1 MGRGTASPY
10 ATTHSEAAPKAS
22 PLANHSKAAG
32 PVATGGGP
40 AAAGGGGW
48 TDTLFKGASLLG
60 GPLISPALP
69 MAQKLFSMWGENKA
83 TNAVGPGSTPT
94 PAPAPGVTP
103 QGPVAPVPAPA
114 PTPGT
119 ASTTPPAPAQIKASP
134 EQLKHADEVRKSL
147 DEKMG
152 KMGDLT
158 PAQRALIDGR
168 VKGLSGDAL
177 VSEMATIERSLSGPN
192 ADRALATYSD
202 LSKMAAVDPK
212 AKARISPEV
221 VAMLVTG
228 VGDRRTASDR
238 GQEGIL
244 GGRQARDSAQGLVN
258 MSDEDYQKTM
268 QVLSLA
274 GTDKDGKP
282 VAGAD
287 RNAEQSL
294 ILKSVAA
301 RRDQV
306 KPETIF
312 DKIGSIFGMESQN
325 KKANQD
331 ISQFA
336 TDIRGMK
343 RDDLIRQTTL
353 LDVDDQNTSTVDPNN
368 IAANNDTK
376 VDNDGLFQRFT
387 TTCGPTTAQMVRGEA
402 DPIYALKV
410 HREGINN
417 PDPTTQTAK
426 EQKKVLEDNGGVA
439 VSRLGSQARSNV
451 NGQLDQL
458 ASAGKLTVDQRASLE
473 RYLTGQAGNNIAQAI
488 TAGTTLAQL
497 RATNGGHPNDQ
508 EIAAMRADGNKS
520 AAGMGLEPALD
531 TVSQPGTHIDYQT
544 EGVGPGGVAS
554 KLSTADA
561 LLKDGQDVP
570 FRLANSGGH
579 FMMLSDVRTDAS
591 GNKKYL
597 MSDPWT
603 GGTRWVSSSDLT
615 SGNFSQPGGAFSEVG
630 TGTISH
636 IYTETP
642 KSD

>member
-1 MGRGTASPY
+1 MSDTTYSESTA
-10 ATTHSEAAPKAS
+10 KAS
-22 PLANHSKAAG
+22 PLANHGKAGGASATEG
-32 PVATGGGP
+32 GTGAATGGGGWKD
-40 AAAGGGGW
+40 AALKGG
-48 TDTLFKGASLLG
+48 SLLG
-60 GPLISPALP
+60 GPLISPAIP
-69 MAQKLFSMWGENKA
+69 MAQKLFSMWGENKGTKA
-83 TNAVGPGSTPT
+83 EAPSGAPT

-103 QGPVAPVPAPA
+103 HGPTAPVPAPA
-114 PTPGT
+114 PTPGV
-119 ASTTPPAPAQIKASP
+119 AATTPPAPAQIKASP
-134 EQLKHADEVRKSL
+134 EQLKHADEVRKGL
-147 DEKMG
+147 DDKMG

-158 PAQRALIDGR
+158 PAQKALIDGR

-202 LSKMAAVDPK
+202 LSKLAAVDPK

-274 GTDKDGKP
+274 GKDKDGNP

-306 KPETIF
+306 KTETIF

-325 KKANQD
+325 KKANKD

-336 TDIRGMK
+336 TDIRGMN
-343 RDDLIRQTTL
+343 RDELIRKTTL
-353 LDVDDQNTSTVDPNN
+353 LDVDDQNTSTVNPDN

-376 VDNDGLFQRFT
+376 VDNDGLYQRFT

-417 PDPTTQTAK
+417 ADPTTQTAK
-426 EQKKVLEDNGGVA
+426 EQKKTLEDNGGVA
-439 VSRLGSQARSNV
+439 VSRLGSQARTNV
-451 NGQLDQL
+451 SGQLDQL

-473 RYLTGQAGNNIAQAI
+473 RYITGQSGNNIAQAI
-488 TAGTTLAQL
+488 TAGTTLAQM
-497 RATNGGHPNDQ
+497 RATNGGHPTDQ

-520 AAGMGLEPALD
+520 ASGMGLEKALD

-544 EGVGPGGVAS
+544 EGVGSGGVAS

-570 FRLANSGGH
+570 FRLANGSGH

-603 GGTRWVSSSDLT
+603 GGTRWVSSGDLT
-615 SGNFSQPGGAFSEVG
+615 SGNFSKPGGAFEDVG